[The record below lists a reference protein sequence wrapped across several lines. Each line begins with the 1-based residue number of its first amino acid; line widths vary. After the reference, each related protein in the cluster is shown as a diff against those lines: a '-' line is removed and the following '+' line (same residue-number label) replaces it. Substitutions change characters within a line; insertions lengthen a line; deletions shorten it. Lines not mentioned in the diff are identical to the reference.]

1 MSTPILHHLLELTYS
16 NKHRKCQKLT
26 SRDLLSIVPA
36 ERFGLA
42 RHLANGRNR
51 QRQPRHR
58 NRVRSS
64 GKLWQL
70 EISCLY
76 FNKWVVFVK

>member
-1 MSTPILHHLLELTYS
+1 MSTPILQNLLEVTYS
-16 NKHRKCQKLT
+16 NKHRKCQKLA

-64 GKLWQL
+64 GKL
-70 EISCLY
+70 
-76 FNKWVVFVK
+76 

>member
-1 MSTPILHHLLELTYS
+1 MIYHGIDRKWRKLATRGLPWIIL
-16 NKHRKCQKLT
+16 
-26 SRDLLSIVPA
+26 A

-64 GKLWQL
+64 GKL
-70 EISCLY
+70 
-76 FNKWVVFVK
+76 